1 MLKSLRVIG
10 EYAVGAACAILFL
23 LSVACI
29 AWLQISG
36 TGLGKRDF
44 ISYWAAAH
52 QVAAHR
58 NPYRSE
64 EIERIERANG
74 LGDVREIIMRN
85 PPYAL
90 ASVLPLALFQPR
102 PGFIAWSLLLLA
114 CLVASVR
121 MVWTLHGRPR
131 DHLALL
137 GYSFAPALGC
147 ILLGQTSLFAL
158 LGLVLFLRLHPHRPA
173 LAGACLWLC
182 ALKPHLFLPFAAV
195 LLLWIVLTRSY
206 AILAGAA
213 AALAASCA
221 VVYLLDPSAWP
232 QYNHLMQTWGIQQEY
247 IPCLSI
253 ALRFAL
259 RPGAIWLQYLP
270 TALACAWA
278 LVYFFRNRT
287 TWNWLEHGS
296 LLMLV
301 SVAAAPYSWFT
312 DQAVLIPAILA
323 AVYLTRSRAA
333 IALLALGS
341 AAIELAV
348 FYHQSMHSTLFLWTA
363 PAWLVWYLYATR
375 PRRIH
380 PLPALDQGTPTLEVL
395 T

>member
-10 EYAVGAACAILFL
+10 EYAVGAACASLFL

-29 AWLQISG
+29 AWLQITG

-52 QVAAHR
+52 QIAAHA
-58 NPYRSE
+58 NPYGSE
-64 EIERIERANG
+64 EIEHIERANG
-74 LGDVREIIMRN
+74 LGDTREIIMRN

-90 ASVLPLALFQPR
+90 PSVLPLALLTLR
-102 PGFIAWSLLLLA
+102 TGFIVWSLLLLA
-114 CLVASVR
+114 CLVVSVR

-131 DHLALL
+131 DHLDLL
-137 GYSFAPALGC
+137 GYSFAPALAC

-158 LGLVLFLRLHPHRPA
+158 LGLVLFLRLHTHRPA

-195 LLLWIVLTRSY
+195 LLVWIVLTRRY

-213 AALAASCA
+213 VSLAASCA
-221 VVYLLDPSAWP
+221 LAYLLDPSAWS
-232 QYNHLMQTWGIQQEY
+232 QYNRLMQTWGIQQEY

-259 RPGAIWLQYLP
+259 RPSAIWLQYLP
-270 TALACAWA
+270 TALACVWA
-278 LVYFFRNRT
+278 LVYFLRNRA
-287 TWNWLEHGS
+287 TWSWIEHGS

-312 DQAVLIPAILA
+312 DQAVLIPAVLGG
-323 AVYLTRSRAA
+323 VYLTRSRSA
-333 IALLALGS
+333 IVLLALGS

-363 PAWLVWYLYATR
+363 PAWLVWYLYANR
-375 PRRIH
+375 AKRIR
-380 PLPALDQGTPTLEVL
+380 PLPALDQGAPTLEHA
-395 T
+395 